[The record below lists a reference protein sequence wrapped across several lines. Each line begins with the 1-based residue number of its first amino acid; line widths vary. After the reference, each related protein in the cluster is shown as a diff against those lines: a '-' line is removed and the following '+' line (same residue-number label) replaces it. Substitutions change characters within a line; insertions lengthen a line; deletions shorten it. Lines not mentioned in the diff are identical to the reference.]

1 MKVFGD
7 FDPGVLNGLIF
18 DISYPLY
25 RINHGT
31 VLLSWFCKPPGKTR
45 RSLELGSG
53 SGAIS
58 IYLASRYGITAS
70 GIEVDGQLHKV
81 SLENARRN
89 RVEDRVSFF
98 NCSVSDFLTSKRE
111 THHDFDIVVSN
122 PPHYLH
128 PGIESP
134 DSRRNTARRISPGL
148 MNEFVR
154 ATGALL
160 KNRGAFFFL
169 VHPRDLTKWIRRME
183 DERLGIHRIRFAHGK
198 SGGQAQLVLIAGRK
212 NSTSEILVEPPI
224 ILR

>member
-7 FDPGVLNGLIF
+7 FDPGVLNGLTF
-18 DISYPLY
+18 DISNPLG

-31 VLLSWFCKPPGKTR
+31 VLLSWFCKPPGKAH

-58 IYLASRYGITAS
+58 IYLASRYGIEAS
-70 GIEVDGQLHKV
+70 GIEVDEQLYKL

-89 RVEDRVSFF
+89 GVEDRVSFF
-98 NCSVSDFLTSKRE
+98 NCSVVDFLASKHE
-111 THHDFDIVVSN
+111 KHHDFDIVVSN

-134 DSRRNTARRISPGL
+134 DSRRNTARRMSHQL
-148 MNEFVR
+148 MGEFVG
-154 ATGALL
+154 ATGELL

-169 VHPRDLTKWIRRME
+169 IHPRDLTKWIRRME
-183 DERLGIHRIRFAHGK
+183 DVRLAIHRIRFVHGK

-212 NSTSEILVEPPI
+212 NSSSEVLVEPPI